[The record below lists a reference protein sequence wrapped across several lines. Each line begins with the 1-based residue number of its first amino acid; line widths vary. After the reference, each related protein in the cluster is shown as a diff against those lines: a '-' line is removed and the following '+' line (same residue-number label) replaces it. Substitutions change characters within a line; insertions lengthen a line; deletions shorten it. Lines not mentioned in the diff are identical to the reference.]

1 MILFENINSETHIQ
15 SAIGKPLEFSFR
27 TRKSLG
33 SGGFYLHKFNSKN
46 NELIEEGSK
55 CNIQLYEKGFCI
67 KCNYSNKLTFLPILF
82 EDLKSVSLTR
92 EKETV
97 SPYFLS
103 LFWLLLKLD
112 VALKT
117 ARYFGY
123 KRREYRID
131 YMHLNIETDDFNI
144 DLKANGFMFER
155 QLRFFKTLNLSNVLH
170 IIIKPPLYKK
180 QGIMFYIIAYIIA
193 LIMIAVLF
201 FCIVYK

>member
-1 MILFENINSETHIQ
+1 MIIFENINSETQIQ
-15 SAIGKPLEFSFR
+15 SVIGKPLEFSFR

-46 NELIEEGSK
+46 KELIEDGSK

-67 KCNYSNKLTFLPILF
+67 KCNYSNQLTFSPILF

-92 EKETV
+92 GKETV

-103 LFWLLLKLD
+103 LFWLLLKLG

-123 KRREYRID
+123 RRREYRID
-131 YMHLNIETDDFNI
+131 FMHFNIETDDFNI
-144 DLKANGFMFER
+144 DLKANGFIFER
-155 QLRFFKTLNLSNVLH
+155 QLKFLKRLEVSDVLE
-170 IIIKPPLYKK
+170 IMIKPPVFK
-180 QGIMFYIIAYIIA
+180 
-193 LIMIAVLF
+193 
-201 FCIVYK
+201 